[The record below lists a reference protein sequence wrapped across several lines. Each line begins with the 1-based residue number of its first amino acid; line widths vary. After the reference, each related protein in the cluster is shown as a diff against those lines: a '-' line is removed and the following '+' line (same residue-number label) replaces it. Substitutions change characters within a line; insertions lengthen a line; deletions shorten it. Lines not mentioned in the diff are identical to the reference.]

1 MTVPAA
7 PLLVSALQTD
17 GIAPLPVR
25 SPIGGPLWSYIVPA
39 ALLVVASLGTLMLY
53 RHFAKRE
60 E

>member
-1 MTVPAA
+1 MTVSGA
-7 PLLVSALQTD
+7 LWLVSVLQTD
-17 GIAPLPVR
+17 GVARLTAR

-39 ALLVVASLGTLMLY
+39 ALLVAATLGTLMLY